1 VRHQIGR
8 NCRCALNWDS
18 ALIGIPP
25 AMHTDRKIGFAMG
38 ILLIGIVAA
47 LFFRNEPLVDSSV
60 PTVRREREL
69 NQRLRERDVAV
80 YLKDDVEENQKPES
94 SDAEA
99 ETEPAWTLRDVLKN
113 MDARNKTIP
122 SPVVRS
128 EKGLGKPRRKGET
141 SETDSDVEVIPRN
154 LDEQRERT
162 LVADGSL
169 DDESG
174 VIADTPRTELP
185 PLMPVVEPIPG
196 EKLTSEKSSSQKP
209 GTDDPVVEP
218 AKNPAPVVNPE
229 FQPPAEFDE
238 YVVKY
243 GDTLSGIAQ
252 KMLGAQSR
260 YQEIFE
266 ANRDRMASPDRLDV
280 GKPIR
285 IPRTSNKSL

>member
-1 VRHQIGR
+1 
-8 NCRCALNWDS
+8 
-18 ALIGIPP
+18 
-25 AMHTDRKIGFAMG
+25 MHTDRKIGFAMG

-47 LFFRNEPLVDSSV
+47 LFFRNEPLVDGSV

-80 YLKDDVEENQKPES
+80 YLKDDAKDPSKTEAAKSN
-94 SDAEA
+94 A

-113 MDARNKTIP
+113 MDARNKSIP

-128 EKGLGKPRRKGET
+128 EKGLGKPRRKGE
-141 SETDSDVEVIPRN
+141 SAGVASDVEVIPRG
-154 LDEQRERT
+154 REELSDRT
-162 LVADGSL
+162 LIADRSL
-169 DDESG
+169 TEDSG
-174 VIADTPRTELP
+174 VVNDTPRTKLP
-185 PLMPVVEPIPG
+185 PLMPVVEPIPE
-196 EKLTSEKSSSQKP
+196 EKPRSQQLAP
-209 GTDDPVVEP
+209 TDPEVRP
-218 AKNPAPVVNPE
+218 ATPTAPEAKPE

-252 KMLGAQSR
+252 KMLGSQSR
-260 YQEIFE
+260 YQEIFD

-285 IPRTSNKSL
+285 IPRTTNKPL

>member
-1 VRHQIGR
+1 
-8 NCRCALNWDS
+8 
-18 ALIGIPP
+18 
-25 AMHTDRKIGFAMG
+25 MHTDRKIGFAMG

-69 NQRLRERDVAV
+69 NQRLRERDVAL
-80 YLKDDVEENQKPES
+80 YLKDDVEEARESDS
-94 SDAEA
+94 SDVEA

-113 MDARNKTIP
+113 MDARNKSIP

-128 EKGLGKPRRKGET
+128 EKGLGKPRRKEET
-141 SETDSDVEVIPRN
+141 SETGTGVEVLPRGHN
-154 LDEQRERT
+154 EHRERM

-169 DDESG
+169 DDDFG
-174 VIADTPRTELP
+174 VIADTPRTKLP
-185 PLMPVVEPIPG
+185 PLLPVVEPIPG
-196 EKLTSEKSSSQKP
+196 ENPISENSTSQKP
-209 GTDDPVVEP
+209 GNDDPVVEP
-218 AKNPAPVVNPE
+218 AKNPSPVVSPG

-252 KMLGAQSR
+252 KMLGSQSR
-260 YQEIFE
+260 YQELFE

-285 IPRTSNKSL
+285 IPRTTNKSL

>member
-1 VRHQIGR
+1 VRHQIGKK
-8 NCRCALNWDS
+8 CRCALNWDS
-18 ALIGIPP
+18 VLIGIPP

-80 YLKDDVEENQKPES
+80 YLKDDVEETQKPES
-94 SDAEA
+94 SDIEA
-99 ETEPAWTLRDVLKN
+99 KTEPAWTLRDVLKN

-141 SETDSDVEVIPRN
+141 SEADSGVEVIPRGHS
-154 LDEQRERT
+154 EQRERT
-162 LVADGSL
+162 MIADGSL
-169 DDESG
+169 DEDSG
-174 VIADTPRTELP
+174 VVTDTHRTKLP
-185 PLMPVVEPIPG
+185 PLMPVVEPIPE
-196 EKLTSEKSSSQKP
+196 EKPDKPKSENP
-209 GTDDPVVEP
+209 ATNDPLVEP
-218 AKNPAPVVNPE
+218 AKAPVPE
-229 FQPPAEFDE
+229 PEPDFQPPAEYDE

-252 KMLGAQSR
+252 KMLGSQSR

-266 ANRDRMASPDRLDV
+266 ANRDRMASPDKLDV

-285 IPRTSNKSL
+285 IPRTANKSL

>member
-1 VRHQIGR
+1 
-8 NCRCALNWDS
+8 
-18 ALIGIPP
+18 
-25 AMHTDRKIGFAMG
+25 MHTDRKIGFAMG

-80 YLKDDVEENQKPES
+80 YLKDDAKETPKPES

-113 MDARNKTIP
+113 MDARNKSIP

-128 EKGLGKPRRKGET
+128 EKGLGKPRRKSET
-141 SETDSDVEVIPRN
+141 SETDSNVEVIPRSR
-154 LDEQRERT
+154 DEHRERT
-162 LVADGSL
+162 LIADGSL

-174 VIADTPRTELP
+174 VIADTPRTKLP

-196 EKLTSEKSSSQKP
+196 EKPTSKKSSSEKP

-218 AKNPAPVVNPE
+218 AKDPVPVVKPD

-285 IPRTSNKSL
+285 IPRTTNKSL

>member
-1 VRHQIGR
+1 VRHQIGG

-80 YLKDDVEENQKPES
+80 YLKDDVEETQKPES
-94 SDAEA
+94 SDAES

-113 MDARNKTIP
+113 MDARNKSIP

-141 SETDSDVEVIPRN
+141 SERESDVEVIPRGR
-154 LDEQRERT
+154 DEQRERT
-162 LVADGSL
+162 MIADGSL
-169 DDESG
+169 DDDSG
-174 VIADTPRTELP
+174 VIADIPRTKLP
-185 PLMPVVEPIPG
+185 PLLPVEEPLLGKAPI
-196 EKLTSEKSSSQKP
+196 SEKSASEKP
-209 GTDDPVVEP
+209 GTNDPLVEP
-218 AKNPAPVVNPE
+218 AKDPAPVVSPE

-252 KMLGAQSR
+252 KMLGSQSR
-260 YQEIFE
+260 YREIFE
-266 ANRDRMASPDRLDV
+266 ANRDRMASPDKLDV

-285 IPRTSNKSL
+285 IPRTTNKSL

>member
-1 VRHQIGR
+1 
-8 NCRCALNWDS
+8 
-18 ALIGIPP
+18 
-25 AMHTDRKIGFAMG
+25 MHTDRKIGFAMG

-80 YLKDDVEENQKPES
+80 YLKDDEEEVQKPES
-94 SDAEA
+94 SDSEA

-113 MDARNKTIP
+113 MDARNKSIP

-128 EKGLGKPRRKGET
+128 EKGLGKPRRKDEP
-141 SETDSDVEVIPRN
+141 SQTDSDSDLQVIPRGR
-154 LDEQRERT
+154 DEQRERT
-162 LVADGSL
+162 LIADGSL
-169 DDESG
+169 DDEPG
-174 VIADTPRTELP
+174 VIADAPRTKLP
-185 PLMPVVEPIPG
+185 PLFPVVEPIPG
-196 EKLTSEKSSSQKP
+196 EEPASEKSTSGKL

-218 AKNPAPVVNPE
+218 AKDPAPVVNPE

-252 KMLGAQSR
+252 KMLGSQSR

-285 IPRTSNKSL
+285 IPRTTNKSL

>member
-1 VRHQIGR
+1 MRHQIGR
-8 NCRCALNWDS
+8 NCRCAPNWDS
-18 ALIGIPP
+18 VLIGIPP

-80 YLKDDVEENQKPES
+80 YMKDDTEETQKPQS

-113 MDARNKTIP
+113 MDARNKSIP

-141 SETDSDVEVIPRN
+141 SEIDSGAEVIPRGRG
-154 LDEQRERT
+154 EPRERT
-162 LVADGSL
+162 MIADGSL
-169 DDESG
+169 DEESG
-174 VIADTPRTELP
+174 VIADTPGRELP
-185 PLMPVVEPIPG
+185 PLMPVVEPLP
-196 EKLTSEKSSSQKP
+196 EDKSDKPKSENPATK
-209 GTDDPVVEP
+209 DPLVEP
-218 AKNPAPVVNPE
+218 AKAPVPE
-229 FQPPAEFDE
+229 AKPDFQPPGEFDE

-252 KMLGAQSR
+252 KMLGSQSR

-285 IPRTSNKSL
+285 IPRTANKSL

>member
-1 VRHQIGR
+1 
-8 NCRCALNWDS
+8 
-18 ALIGIPP
+18 
-25 AMHTDRKIGFAMG
+25 MHTDRKIGFAMG

-80 YLKDDVEENQKPES
+80 YLKDDVEETQKPES
-94 SDAEA
+94 SDTEA
-99 ETEPAWTLRDVLKN
+99 KTEPAWTLRDVLKN

-141 SETDSDVEVIPRN
+141 SEADSGVEVIPRGHS
-154 LDEQRERT
+154 EQRERT
-162 LVADGSL
+162 MIADGSL
-169 DDESG
+169 DEDSG
-174 VIADTPRTELP
+174 VVTDTHRTKLP
-185 PLMPVVEPIPG
+185 PLMPVVEPIPE
-196 EKLTSEKSSSQKP
+196 EKPDKPKSESP
-209 GTDDPVVEP
+209 ATNDPLVEP
-218 AKNPAPVVNPE
+218 AKAPVPE
-229 FQPPAEFDE
+229 PEPDFQPPAQYDE

-252 KMLGAQSR
+252 KMLGSQSR

-266 ANRDRMASPDRLDV
+266 ANRDRMASPDKLDV

-285 IPRTSNKSL
+285 IPRTANKSL

>member
-1 VRHQIGR
+1 
-8 NCRCALNWDS
+8 
-18 ALIGIPP
+18 
-25 AMHTDRKIGFAMG
+25 MHTDRKIGFAMG
-38 ILLIGIVAA
+38 ILLIGVVAA

-80 YLKDDVEENQKPES
+80 YLKDDASESDKPEVVN
-94 SDAEA
+94 AEA
-99 ETEPAWTLRDVLKN
+99 GTEPAWTLRDVLKN
-113 MDARNKTIP
+113 MDARNKSIP

-128 EKGLGKPRRKGET
+128 EKGLGKPRRKSDTAET
-141 SETDSDVEVIPRN
+141 SPGSAAIPPVR
-154 LDEQRERT
+154 DERFERA

-169 DDESG
+169 HEESG
-174 VIADTPRTELP
+174 IVSDTPRTKLP
-185 PLMPVVEPIPG
+185 PLMPVVEPVPA
-196 EKLTSEKSSSQKP
+196 EKANSELPVPK
-209 GTDDPVVEP
+209 DPEVGP
-218 AKNPAPVVNPE
+218 AASPTPEITTE

-238 YVVKY
+238 YIVKY

-285 IPRTSNKSL
+285 IPRTGNKSL

>member
-1 VRHQIGR
+1 MRHQIGK

-18 ALIGIPP
+18 VLIGIPP

-80 YLKDDVEENQKPES
+80 YMKDDTEETQKPQS

-113 MDARNKTIP
+113 MDARNKSIP

-128 EKGLGKPRRKGET
+128 EKGVGKPRRKGQT
-141 SETDSDVEVIPRN
+141 SETDSGVEVIPRGHGE
-154 LDEQRERT
+154 LPGRT
-162 LVADGSL
+162 LIADGSL
-169 DDESG
+169 DEESG
-174 VIADTPRTELP
+174 VIADTPGRELP
-185 PLMPVVEPIPG
+185 PLMPVVEPIPE
-196 EKLTSEKSSSQKP
+196 EKPKSQQPALTEQEVRPATTP
-209 GTDDPVVEP
+209 GPEI
-218 AKNPAPVVNPE
+218 KPE
-229 FQPPAEFDE
+229 FHPPAEFDE

-266 ANRDRMASPDRLDV
+266 ANRDRMASPDRLEV

-285 IPRTSNKSL
+285 IPRTTNQSL

>member
-1 VRHQIGR
+1 
-8 NCRCALNWDS
+8 
-18 ALIGIPP
+18 
-25 AMHTDRKIGFAMG
+25 MHTDRKIGFAMG

-69 NQRLRERDVAV
+69 NQCLRERDVAV
-80 YLKDDVEENQKPES
+80 YMKDDTEETQKPQS

-113 MDARNKTIP
+113 MDARNKSIP

-141 SETDSDVEVIPRN
+141 SETDSGVEVIPRGRS
-154 LDEQRERT
+154 EQRERT
-162 LVADGSL
+162 MIADGSL
-169 DDESG
+169 DEESG
-174 VIADTPRTELP
+174 VIADTPGRELP
-185 PLMPVVEPIPG
+185 PLMPVVEPVP
-196 EKLTSEKSSSQKP
+196 EAKPDKPKSENPATK
-209 GTDDPVVEP
+209 DPLVEP
-218 AKNPAPVVNPE
+218 AKAPVPE
-229 FQPPAEFDE
+229 AKPDFQPPAEFDE

-252 KMLGAQSR
+252 KMLGSQSR

-285 IPRTSNKSL
+285 IPRTANKSL

>member
-1 VRHQIGR
+1 
-8 NCRCALNWDS
+8 
-18 ALIGIPP
+18 
-25 AMHTDRKIGFAMG
+25 MHTDRKIGFAMG

-80 YLKDDVEENQKPES
+80 YLKDDVEEAQKPES
-94 SDAEA
+94 SDAETEA
-99 ETEPAWTLRDVLKN
+99 EPAWTLRDVLKN

-122 SPVVRS
+122 SPVVRT
-128 EKGLGKPRRKGET
+128 EKGLGKPRRKGES
-141 SETDSDVEVIPRN
+141 SEADSDVEVIPRGR
-154 LDEQRERT
+154 DEQRERT
-162 LVADGSL
+162 MIADGSL

-174 VIADTPRTELP
+174 IISDGPRTKLP
-185 PLMPVVEPIPG
+185 PLLPVEEPVKGKEPV
-196 EKLTSEKSSSQKP
+196 SEKSSEKP
-209 GTDDPVVEP
+209 GTDVPLLEP
-218 AKNPAPVVNPE
+218 AKDPAPVVKPE

-252 KMLGAQSR
+252 KMLGSQSR

-285 IPRTSNKSL
+285 IPRTANKSL

>member
-1 VRHQIGR
+1 
-8 NCRCALNWDS
+8 
-18 ALIGIPP
+18 
-25 AMHTDRKIGFAMG
+25 MHTDRKIGFAMG

-80 YLKDDVEENQKPES
+80 YMKDDTEETQKPQS

-113 MDARNKTIP
+113 MDARNKSIP

-128 EKGLGKPRRKGET
+128 EKGVGKPRRKGET
-141 SETDSDVEVIPRN
+141 SETDSGVEVIPRGHGE
-154 LDEQRERT
+154 LLGRT
-162 LVADGSL
+162 LIADGSL
-169 DDESG
+169 EEESG
-174 VIADTPRTELP
+174 VIADTPGRELP
-185 PLMPVVEPIPG
+185 PLMPVVEPIPE
-196 EKLTSEKSSSQKP
+196 EKPKSQQPALTEQEVRPSTTPVPEIKP
-209 GTDDPVVEP
+209 T
-218 AKNPAPVVNPE
+218 
-229 FQPPAEFDE
+229 FHPPAEFDE

-266 ANRDRMASPDRLDV
+266 ANRDRMASPDRLEV

-285 IPRTSNKSL
+285 IPRTTNKSL

>member
-1 VRHQIGR
+1 
-8 NCRCALNWDS
+8 
-18 ALIGIPP
+18 
-25 AMHTDRKIGFAMG
+25 MHTDRKIGFAMG

-60 PTVRREREL
+60 PIVRREREL

-80 YLKDDVEENQKPES
+80 YLKDDANDSQKPEVA
-94 SDAEA
+94 DTDA

-113 MDARNKTIP
+113 MDARNKSIP

-128 EKGLGKPRRKGET
+128 EKGLGKPRRKGDPIET
-141 SETDSDVEVIPRN
+141 NKSVLGVELMPHGR
-154 LDEQRERT
+154 DELPGRT
-162 LVADGSL
+162 LIADGSL
-169 DDESG
+169 DDDSG
-174 VIADTPRTELP
+174 VISDTPRRKLP
-185 PLMPVVEPIPG
+185 PLMPVGEPVPE
-196 EKLTSEKSSSQKP
+196 EKPKSESSASKGPDVKP
-209 GTDDPVVEP
+209 ATT
-218 AKNPAPVVNPE
+218 PAPEIKPE

-252 KMLGAQSR
+252 KMLGSQSR

-285 IPRTSNKSL
+285 IPRTTNKSL

>member
-1 VRHQIGR
+1 
-8 NCRCALNWDS
+8 
-18 ALIGIPP
+18 
-25 AMHTDRKIGFAMG
+25 MG

-47 LFFRNEPLVDSSV
+47 LFFRNEPLVDNSV

-80 YLKDDVEENQKPES
+80 YLKDDVEETQKPDS
-94 SDAEA
+94 SEA

-122 SPVVRS
+122 LPVVRS
-128 EKGLGKPRRKGET
+128 EKGLGKPRVKGENTDVT
-141 SETDSDVEVIPRN
+141 SGVEVIPRGR
-154 LDEQRERT
+154 EEFRERT
-162 LVADGSL
+162 LIADGSL
-169 DDESG
+169 HEESG
-174 VIADTPRTELP
+174 VITDMPGRKLP
-185 PLMPVVEPIPG
+185 PLMPVVEPVPEDKP
-196 EKLTSEKSSSQKP
+196 EKPTSENP
-209 GTDDPVVEP
+209 ADTGPLVEP
-218 AKNPAPVVNPE
+218 ANDPTPKAMPD
-229 FQPPAEFDE
+229 FQPPAEYDE

-252 KMLGAQSR
+252 KMLGLQSR

-285 IPRTSNKSL
+285 IPRTTNKSL

>member
-1 VRHQIGR
+1 
-8 NCRCALNWDS
+8 
-18 ALIGIPP
+18 
-25 AMHTDRKIGFAMG
+25 MHTDRKIGFAMG

-80 YLKDDVEENQKPES
+80 YLKDDANDSQKP
-94 SDAEA
+94 DVAETGT

-113 MDARNKTIP
+113 MDARNKSIP

-128 EKGLGKPRRKGET
+128 EKGLGKPRRKSAPAEINESGLG
-141 SETDSDVEVIPRN
+141 VEVIPRGR
-154 LDEQRERT
+154 DELPGRT
-162 LVADGSL
+162 LLADGSL
-169 DDESG
+169 DEDSG
-174 VIADTPRTELP
+174 VVTDTPRTKLP
-185 PLMPVVEPIPG
+185 PLMPVVEPIPD
-196 EKLTSEKSSSQKP
+196 EKPQSQQPDATDSEGKP
-209 GTDDPVVEP
+209 TTTAGPEM
-218 AKNPAPVVNPE
+218 KPE
-229 FQPPAEFDE
+229 FQPPLEFDE

-252 KMLGAQSR
+252 KMLGSQSR

-266 ANRDRMASPDRLDV
+266 ANRDRIASPDRLDV

-285 IPRTSNKSL
+285 IPRTTNKSL

>member
-1 VRHQIGR
+1 VRPQIGR

-18 ALIGIPP
+18 VLIGIPP

-80 YLKDDVEENQKPES
+80 YLKDDVEETQKPES
-94 SDAEA
+94 SDAES

-113 MDARNKTIP
+113 MDARNKSIP

-141 SETDSDVEVIPRN
+141 SESESDVEVIPRGR
-154 LDEQRERT
+154 DEQRERT
-162 LVADGSL
+162 MIADGSL
-169 DDESG
+169 DDDSG
-174 VIADTPRTELP
+174 VIADIPRTKLP
-185 PLMPVVEPIPG
+185 PLLPVEEPLLGKAPI
-196 EKLTSEKSSSQKP
+196 SEKSASEKP
-209 GTDDPVVEP
+209 GTNDPVVEP
-218 AKNPAPVVNPE
+218 AKDPAPVVAPE

-252 KMLGAQSR
+252 KLLGSQSR

-266 ANRDRMASPDRLDV
+266 ANRDRMASPDKLDV

-285 IPRTSNKSL
+285 IPRTANKSL